1 MDNRREFLKKAM
13 LLTGGMALTESLHA
27 SILKA
32 MQIDPAQ
39 GSTFADAEHI
49 VFLMQ
54 ENRSFDHM
62 FGSLQ
67 GVRGF
72 NDPRSITL
80 PNANKVWMQ
89 TNEKGETYTPF
100 HLDINNTKATWMSDL
115 PHGWPDQSDAR
126 NHGHY
131 DKWLESKKS
140 PKQEYKHMPL
150 TLGYYNRQDLPF
162 YYALADAFT
171 ICDQNF
177 SSALSSTTP
186 NRVHFWSGTLRD
198 RNDPKLFARVW
209 NEDTKP
215 WNLAH
220 WKTFPE
226 RIEELNLSWKVY
238 QNDLYKQGLPPEKE
252 TWLDNFGD
260 NTLENFGQFHVDAYQ
275 KEKYQSLT
283 AAQKSLHD
291 RAFTTNQKNPDYRD
305 MQTLKY
311 EDQGQQRELDVP
323 KGDVLHQF
331 REDVKNGELPL
342 VSWLVPAG
350 KFSDHP
356 GHPWYGA
363 WYMSEVI
370 NILTE
375 NPEVWKKTIFVLT
388 YDENDG
394 YFDHIPP
401 YVPPHPHQEQTGKLS
416 KELDAQA
423 EYVTSMDQQ
432 SNPKKGRIAP
442 IGLGYR
448 VPMIIAS
455 PWTRGGWV
463 NSEVFD
469 HTSSLQFL
477 EKFIEKKF
485 GKKTYESNISAW
497 RRAICGDL
505 TSAFRPY
512 DATKQ
517 AALPFLKKVPLLEK
531 IHKAKFKKEPANFR
545 PLSDLEMK
553 EINSGKRHAQ
563 MPHQESGVRPSSA
576 LPYAPE
582 VNGRLRKDN
591 QFEMDFYVSDQLF
604 GQKTAGS
611 PFIVYTHQVKP
622 ERQAAP
628 RHYAITVGD
637 KQQDIWSTEIFDQN
651 QYHLQVQGP
660 NGFYRE
666 FKGDVAWNGFDVS
679 VVHDLQPIRRRA
691 QPGLRI
697 VIDYPEYQG
706 VSCTLVHQGYGYAD
720 EKILLKGK
728 SKSVSLNLEKS
739 FGWYDFILQ
748 ITNGA
753 HTAAYRYAGRVETGK
768 SSYSDPL
775 MGGVVA

>member
-1 MDNRREFLKKAM
+1 MDSRREFLKKAM

-27 SILKA
+27 SIVKA
-32 MQIDPAQ
+32 MQIAPAD
-39 GSTFADAEHI
+39 GSSFADAEHV

-89 TNEKGETYTPF
+89 SNNKGETYTPF

-126 NHGHY
+126 NHGHF

-140 PKQEYKHMPL
+140 PRKEYSHMPL
-150 TLGYYNRQDLPF
+150 TLGYYNRKDLPF

-177 SSALSSTTP
+177 SSAISSTTP
-186 NRVHFWSGTLRD
+186 NRIHFWSGTLRD
-198 RNDPKLFARVW
+198 RNDPRLFARLW
-209 NEDTKP
+209 NDDTKP

-226 RIEELNLSWKVY
+226 RLEDLKLSWKVY

-252 TWLDNFGD
+252 AWLDNFGD
-260 NTLENFGQFHVDAYQ
+260 NTLENFGQFHVDAFQ
-275 KEKYQSLT
+275 KEKYKSLT
-283 AAQKSLHD
+283 AEQKSLHD
-291 RAFTTNQKNPDYRD
+291 RAFTTNKDDPDYRD
-305 MQTLKY
+305 LQTLRY
-311 EDQGQQRELDVP
+311 EDEGQQRELDIP
-323 KGDVLHQF
+323 KGDILHQF
-331 REDVKNGELPL
+331 RQDVKNGNLPL
-342 VSWLVPAG
+342 VSWLVPSG

-401 YVPPHPHQEQTGKLS
+401 YVPPHPHKKDTGKLS
-416 KELDAQA
+416 PALDAQA

-432 SNPKKGRIAP
+432 SRPEKGRLGP

-477 EKFIEKKF
+477 EKFVEKKF
-485 GKKTYESNISAW
+485 GKKAYESNISAW

-512 DATKQ
+512 DARKEER
-517 AALPFLKKVPLLEK
+517 LPFLEKVPLLEK
-531 IHKAKFKKEPANFR
+531 IHKAKFKNEPANFR
-545 PLSDLEMK
+545 PLSEAEIA
-553 EINSGKRHAQ
+553 EINHNKPSAQ
-563 MPHQESGVRPSSA
+563 MPRQEPGVRPSSA

-582 VNGRLRKDN
+582 VNGRMRAN
-591 QFEMDFYVSDQLF
+591 EFEMDFYVSDRIF

-611 PFIVYTHQVKP
+611 PFIVYAHQVKA
-622 ERQAAP
+622 ELQTTP
-628 RHYAITVGD
+628 RNYAITAGD
-637 KQQDIWSTEIFDQN
+637 RQQDSWNTEGFEKG
-651 QYHLQVQGP
+651 QYHLSVQGP
-660 NGFYRE
+660 NGFFRE
-666 FKGDVAWNGFDVS
+666 FKGPAAWNGPVVS
-679 VVHDLQPIRRRA
+679 VVHDHDRISRHA
-691 QPGLRI
+691 QPGLLI
-697 VIDYPEYQG
+697 TVNSPDQQG
-706 VSCTLVHQGYGYAD
+706 VSCSIVHHGYGYAN
-720 EKILLKGK
+720 ERITLKGK
-728 SKSVSLNLEKS
+728 NKPVSLNLVKS
-739 FGWYDFILQ
+739 FGWYDFTVQL
-748 ITNGA
+748 TKG
-753 HTAAYRYAGRVETGK
+753 TLTSAYRYAGRIETGK

-775 MGGVVA
+775 MGGN

>member
-13 LLTGGMALTESLHA
+13 LLTGGMALTESLQA

-32 MQIDPAQ
+32 MQIDPEH
-39 GSTFADAEHI
+39 GSSFSDAEHV

-72 NDPRSITL
+72 NDPRGIAL
-80 PNANKVWMQ
+80 PNGNKVWMQ
-89 TNEKGETYTPF
+89 TNEKGETYAPF
-100 HLDINNTKATWMSDL
+100 HLDINNTNATWMSDL
-115 PHGWPDQSDAR
+115 PHGWPDQTDAR
-126 NHGHY
+126 NKGHF
-131 DKWLESKKS
+131 DQWLESKKS
-140 PKQEYKHMPL
+140 PKKEYKHMPL

-171 ICDQNF
+171 VCDQNF

-198 RNDPKLFARVW
+198 RNDPKLFARLW

-226 RIEELNLSWKVY
+226 RLEELQLSWKVY
-238 QNDLYKQGLPPEKE
+238 QNDLYKHGLPPEKE
-252 TWLDNFGD
+252 SWLDNFGD
-260 NTLENFGQFHVDAYQ
+260 NTLENFGQFHVDAFQ
-275 KEKYQSLT
+275 KEKYKSLT
-283 AAQKSLHD
+283 AEQKSLHD
-291 RAFTTNQKNPDYRD
+291 RAFTTNKEDPDYRD
-305 MQTLKY
+305 LQTLTY
-311 EDQGQQRELDVP
+311 QHEGQQRQLDIP
-323 KGDVLHQF
+323 KGDILHQF
-331 REDVKNGELPL
+331 RADVKNGKLPL
-342 VSWLVPAG
+342 VSWLVPSG

-401 YVPPHPHQEQTGKLS
+401 YVPPHPHAKNTGKLS
-416 KELDAQA
+416 ATLDAQA
-423 EYVTSMDQQ
+423 EYVTSPDQQ
-432 SNPKKGRIAP
+432 SKSDHRVRIAP

-477 EKFIEKKF
+477 EKFVDKKF
-485 GKKTYESNISAW
+485 GKKAYESNISAW
-497 RRAICGDL
+497 RRTICGDL
-505 TSAFRPY
+505 TSAFRPF
-512 DATKQ
+512 DAKKQ
-517 AALPFLKKVPLLEK
+517 ASLPFLQKIPLMEK
-531 IHKAKFKKEPANFR
+531 IHNARFKKEPTNFR
-545 PLSDLEMK
+545 ALSDGEVAD
-553 EINSGKRHAQ
+553 INSGKPNAALPAQ
-563 MPHQESGVRPSSA
+563 EPGIRPSSA

-582 VNGRLRKDN
+582 VNGRMRKDK
-591 QFEMDFYVSDQLF
+591 QFEIDFHVSDKLF

-611 PFIVYTHQVKP
+611 PFIVYTSHLKP
-622 ERQAAP
+622 KSDNSVRN
-628 RHYAITVGD
+628 YAVTAGD
-637 KQQDIWSTEIFDQN
+637 TLRDVWDTESFN
-651 QYHLQVQGP
+651 QGQYLLRVQGP
-660 NGFYRE
+660 NGFFRE
-666 FKGDVAWNGFDVS
+666 FSGVQGWHEFDVS
-679 VVHDLQPIRRRA
+679 VVHDHQRISRSA
-691 QPGLRI
+691 KPGLLVLVNCPAPEGVKCTI
-697 VIDYPEYQG
+697 V
-706 VSCTLVHQGYGYAD
+706 HHGYGYKNDTITAKEMNRAVALD
-720 EKILLKGK
+720 LK
-728 SKSVSLNLEKS
+728 KS
-739 FGWYDFILQ
+739 FGWYDFTIQ
-748 ITNGA
+748 ITKGA
-753 HTAAYRYAGRVETGK
+753 LSASYRYAGRVETGK

-775 MGGVVA
+775 MSGTV

>member
-1 MDNRREFLKKAM
+1 MDNRREFIKKAM
-13 LLTGGMALTESLHA
+13 LLTGGMALTESLQA
-27 SILKA
+27 SIVKA
-32 MQIDPAQ
+32 MQIDPEM
-39 GSTFADAEHI
+39 GSTFADAEHV

-62 FGSLQ
+62 FGTLR

-72 NDPRSITL
+72 NDPRAIGL
-80 PNANKVWMQ
+80 PNGNKVWMQ
-89 TNEKGETYTPF
+89 SNEKGETFTPF

-115 PHGWPDQSDAR
+115 PHGWPDQTDAR
-126 NHGHY
+126 NHGHF
-131 DKWLESKKS
+131 DRWLEAKKS
-140 PKQEYKHMPL
+140 PRKEYRHMPL
-150 TLGYYNRQDLPF
+150 TLGYYDRKDVPF

-171 ICDQNF
+171 VCDQNF

-198 RNDPKLFARVW
+198 RSDPKLFARVW

-215 WNLAH
+215 WNLAY

-226 RIEELNLSWKVY
+226 RLEELNLSWKVY

-260 NTLENFGQFHVDAYQ
+260 NTLENFAQFNVDAYQ
-275 KEKYQSLT
+275 KEKYKSLT
-283 AAQKSLHD
+283 IEQKSLHD
-291 RAFTTNQKNPDYRD
+291 RAFTTNQNDPDYREL
-305 MQTLKY
+305 QTFTY
-311 EDQGQQRELDVP
+311 EHEGQQRQLDIP
-323 KGDVLHQF
+323 KGDILHQF
-331 REDVKNGELPL
+331 RADVKSGNLPL

-394 YFDHIPP
+394 YFDHNPP
-401 YVPPHPHQEQTGKLS
+401 YVPPHPHEKKSGKLS
-416 KELDAQA
+416 ATLDAQA
-423 EYVTSMDQQ
+423 EYVTSPDQQ
-432 SNPKKGRIAP
+432 SNRERGRIAP

-477 EKFIEKKF
+477 EKFVEKKF

-497 RRAICGDL
+497 RRTICGDL
-505 TSAFRPY
+505 TSVFRPF
-512 DATKQ
+512 DAKGQ
-517 AALPFLKKVPLLEK
+517 APLPFLEK
-531 IHKAKFKKEPANFR
+531 IPLIKKIHEAKFKKDPANFR
-545 PLSDLEMK
+545 PLTDS
-553 EINSGKRHAQ
+553 EIAEVNTGKATSL
-563 MPHQESGVRPSSA
+563 MPSQEQGLRPSSA

-582 VNGRLRKDN
+582 VNGRMRD
-591 QFEMDFYVSDQLF
+591 DQLF
-604 GQKTAGS
+604 ELNFHVSDKLFGSKTAGS
-611 PFIVYTHQVKP
+611 PFIVYTHKV
-622 ERQAAP
+622 RSGGNNRP
-628 RHYAITVGD
+628 RNYAVTAGD
-637 KQQDIWSTEIFDQN
+637 TLQDEWEISDFLLED
-651 QYHLQVQGP
+651 YLLSVQGP

-666 FKGDVAWNGFDVS
+666 FKGATAWSGFDIS
-679 VVHDLQPIRRRA
+679 VVHDVQRINRRA
-691 QPGLRI
+691 QPGLL
-697 VIDYPEYQG
+697 VSVKCAASHG
-706 VSCTLVHQGYGYAD
+706 VSCNIVHHGYGYKNSLIKFK
-720 EKILLKGK
+720 ENK
-728 SKSVSLNLEKS
+728 SAVALDLTKS
-739 FGWYDFILQ
+739 FGWYDFTVQ
-748 ITNGA
+748 IKNGQ
-753 HTAAYRYAGRVETGK
+753 HAASYRFAGRVETGK
-768 SSYSDPL
+768 ASYSDPL
-775 MGGVVA
+775 MGGKA